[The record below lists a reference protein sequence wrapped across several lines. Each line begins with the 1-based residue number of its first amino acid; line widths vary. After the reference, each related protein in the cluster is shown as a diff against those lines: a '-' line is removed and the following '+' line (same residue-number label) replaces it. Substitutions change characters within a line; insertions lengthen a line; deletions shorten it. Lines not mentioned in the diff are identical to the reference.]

1 MTFSL
6 WRTCQQKGEQILG
19 GWSKKREGKEN
30 GRQIDRRQS
39 RPGSKP
45 CTRCGTP
52 RDMGNSVPRQNADSE
67 EKKTPF
73 PSSLHFPRVEYGQ
86 ESRTFADPFAVP
98 IGGLLPIMELRSLA
112 LLAGLLMARA
122 IAELNLL
129 KASLR
134 GLAMGHA

>member
-1 MTFSL
+1 MDDRETVANHDLGVSL
-6 WRTCQQKGEQILG
+6 AHGAARPAIWGIACQGRMRTE
-19 GWSKKREGKEN
+19 
-30 GRQIDRRQS
+30 
-39 RPGSKP
+39 
-45 CTRCGTP
+45 
-52 RDMGNSVPRQNADSE
+52 SE

-86 ESRTFADPFAVP
+86 ESGTSADPFAVP
-98 IGGLLPIMELRSLA
+98 IGGLLPTMELRSLA